1 MIRDGLGVDP
11 KMSIELHPRVAA
23 AASPGGG
30 DCESKVLRVESYS
43 QAVDIRGR
51 DTHSLHTLYTPC
63 GLYGTSCKF

>member
-1 MIRDGLGVDP
+1 
-11 KMSIELHPRVAA
+11 MSIELHPRVAA

-51 DTHSLHTLYTPC
+51 DTLPLNSIQ
-63 GLYGTSCKF
+63 GLAKSWT